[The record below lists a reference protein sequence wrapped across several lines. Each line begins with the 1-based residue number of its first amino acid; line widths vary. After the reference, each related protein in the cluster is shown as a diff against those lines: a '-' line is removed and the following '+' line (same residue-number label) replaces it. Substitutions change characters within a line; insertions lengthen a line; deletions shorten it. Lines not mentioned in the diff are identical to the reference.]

1 MTRIIMFRTRI
12 AALVVGVAAVAT
24 LGIGS
29 GVAANASVLNTPEYT
44 TAGVNSIAGWY
55 GTANNGV
62 APTHLSAYLGSSGN
76 SSLSNL
82 PQAVVDSTGKITSVP
97 GGLGMALCDATT
109 GEAVQVGDVNIG
121 GGKMDVVAASGDFGT
136 AINNNDRCQNGVVNP
151 TASTGSHT
159 VSETVAFSYAP
170 NSNILTVTSGR
181 TPAVGTAVTITIPV
195 ADVANAN
202 TVLGSTIF
210 NATTGIGTLY
220 VTNATFHTFE
230 LATTTNGTPITVP
243 STVAAGSYTAT
254 WTVTAHSTGQDFQVL
269 LQNVPVNDTVAV
281 DMQLNKGFSF
291 GAATGVTASAKDISV
306 NQPGASATFSLPGN
320 TVFDEVDTGVVA
332 DTTLSV
338 ALTGVTVPAFNGNGT
353 TSSAPNELARVAH
366 FDVSANVQ
374 GAHEFHGAKA
384 TAGAPLASSTAFT
397 ASPVVATIGGTA
409 NVNNVKLDT
418 SNWFEDNMYIS
429 QGSLVG

>member
-82 PQAVVDSTGKITSVP
+82 PQATFNTDGSIATVP

-121 GGKMDVVAASGDFGT
+121 GGKMDVVAASGQFGT
-136 AINNNDRCQNGVVNP
+136 AVNNNDRCQNGVVNP
-151 TASTGSHT
+151 TATNGTGT
-159 VSETVAFSYAP
+159 VGTVTNTINVTYPANTGTTAETAV
-170 NSNILTVTSGR
+170 LTVTSGNVPTPR
-181 TPAVGTAVTITIPV
+181 TLLSGTIPGL
-195 ADVANAN
+195 
-202 TVLGSTIF
+202 TGS
-210 NATTGIGTLY
+210 LY
-220 VTNATFHTFE
+220 VNRVTGHTF
-230 LATTTNGTPITVP
+230 TVSNTINGTPLTIASGT
-243 STVAAGSYTAT
+243 SADTGTTLT
-254 WTVTAHSTGQDFQVL
+254 WTSHTFSAGQQFKVL
-269 LQNVPVNDTVAV
+269 LTSVPVNDTVAV

-332 DTTLSV
+332 DTTQSV